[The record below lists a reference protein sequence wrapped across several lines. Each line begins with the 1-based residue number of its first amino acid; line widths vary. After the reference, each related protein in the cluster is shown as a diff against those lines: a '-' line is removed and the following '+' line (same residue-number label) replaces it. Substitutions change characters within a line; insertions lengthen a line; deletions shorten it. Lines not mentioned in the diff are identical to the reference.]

1 MVVSLRKLQRVL
13 PLVLVLSLS
22 AAGCGSDSTSSG
34 KSDEPTAATAAPATT
49 AAPAATAAPAGVPG
63 LVEEGKLIV
72 VTTGNFPPFTAI
84 DPDSGEVVGYTI
96 DIARSLAERLGL
108 ELETPTVDWV
118 NELEG
123 LAQGLYDIA
132 DSGIWPT
139 AKRQESFLFSRPLIS
154 TGIVAQV
161 RAEDAGGPGFADM
174 TGMKTGG
181 IQGSSQEAYMLEN
194 ADALGYESYSGFAG
208 AGEALT
214 ALKQGRVDAL
224 SQDTLVAG
232 FASVNDPELAVAG
245 PTVLAH
251 PLSLA
256 MQLGQEAKRDAV
268 NAALDAMIADG
279 TLAELQKK
287 WFNTCIPV
295 PDHNNQEEPYTTMP
309 AGDCAPA
316 ATAVPAGVPGLVE
329 EGKLIVVTTGNFPP
343 FTAIDPD
350 SGEVVGYTIDIARSL
365 AERLGLELET
375 PTVDWVNELEGLAQ
389 GLYDIADSGIWP
401 TAKRQESFLFSR
413 PLISTGIVAQVRA
426 EDAGGPGFADMT
438 GMKTGGIQGS
448 SQEAYML
455 ENADALGY
463 ESYSGFAGAGEA
475 LTALKQG
482 RVDALSQDTLVAG
495 FASVNDPELA
505 VAGPTVLAHPL
516 SLAMQLGQEA
526 KRDAVNAALDAMIAD
541 GTLAELQKKWFNT
554 CIPVPDHNNQEEPYT
569 TMPAGDC

>member
-1 MVVSLRKLQRVL
+1 MLALLLTLAMV
-13 PLVLVLSLS
+13 
-22 AAGCGSDSTSSG
+22 AAACGSD
-34 KSDEPTAATAAPATT
+34 DESVAPATT
-49 AAPAATAAPAGVPG
+49 AAPAATAAPATTAASTGGVPG

-96 DIARSLAERLGL
+96 DIARSVAERLGL

-139 AKRQESFLFSRPLIS
+139 AKRQESFLFSRPMTS

-161 RAEDAGGPGFADM
+161 RAADAGGPGFADM
-174 TGMKTGG
+174 TGMKAGG

-256 MQLGQEAKRDAV
+256 FQLGQEAKRDAV

-309 AGDCAPA
+309 AGDCGPA
-316 ATAVPAGVPGLVE
+316 VTAA
-329 EGKLIVVTTGNFPP
+329 
-343 FTAIDPD
+343 
-350 SGEVVGYTIDIARSL
+350 
-365 AERLGLELET
+365 
-375 PTVDWVNELEGLAQ
+375 
-389 GLYDIADSGIWP
+389 
-401 TAKRQESFLFSR
+401 
-413 PLISTGIVAQVRA
+413 
-426 EDAGGPGFADMT
+426 
-438 GMKTGGIQGS
+438 S
-448 SQEAYML
+448 S
-455 ENADALGY
+455 
-463 ESYSGFAGAGEA
+463 GAGEGGTVTLLYWQAASTLNPYLSGGWKDRDAGSVILEPLAEFDDQGVLVPA
-475 LTALKQG
+475 LAT
-482 RVDALSQDTLVAG
+482 
-495 FASVNDPELA
+495 EI
-505 VAGPTVLAHPL
+505 PTVANGGVAEDLKSITWQLLEGVLWSDGTPL
-516 SLAMQLGQEA
+516 TSDDVVVQLGVLLSPGHRMCQCG
-526 KRDAVNAALDAMIAD
+526 L
-541 GTLAELQKKWFNT
+541 L
-554 CIPVPDHNNQEEPYT
+554 
-569 TMPAGDC
+569 

>member
-1 MVVSLRKLQRVL
+1 MYDGKFIEFPEFADECRTDASWGLNPETTHDCGNPKDGYLKIGVWSGFPDKWPNAYKVVQRMNFTNLDVAQFAMYVDIDDMEPEDAAAKWL
-13 PLVLVLSLS
+13 ANNCARWTGWAS
-22 AAGCGSDSTSSG
+22 ADQSVCPEA
-34 KSDEPTAATAAPATT
+34 PTAAPA
-49 AAPAATAAPAGVPG
+49 AGVPG

-84 DPDSGEVVGYTI
+84 DPDSGDVVGYTI
-96 DIARSLAERLGL
+96 DIARSVAERLGL

-139 AKRQESFLFSRPLIS
+139 AKRQESFLFSRPITS

-161 RAEDAGGPGFADM
+161 RTEDAGGPGFADM
-174 TGMKTGG
+174 TGMKAGG

-256 MQLGQEAKRDAV
+256 FQLGQEAKRDAV

-309 AGDCAPA
+309 AGDC
-316 ATAVPAGVPGLVE
+316 
-329 EGKLIVVTTGNFPP
+329 
-343 FTAIDPD
+343 
-350 SGEVVGYTIDIARSL
+350 
-365 AERLGLELET
+365 
-375 PTVDWVNELEGLAQ
+375 
-389 GLYDIADSGIWP
+389 
-401 TAKRQESFLFSR
+401 
-413 PLISTGIVAQVRA
+413 
-426 EDAGGPGFADMT
+426 
-438 GMKTGGIQGS
+438 
-448 SQEAYML
+448 
-455 ENADALGY
+455 
-463 ESYSGFAGAGEA
+463 
-475 LTALKQG
+475 
-482 RVDALSQDTLVAG
+482 
-495 FASVNDPELA
+495 
-505 VAGPTVLAHPL
+505 
-516 SLAMQLGQEA
+516 
-526 KRDAVNAALDAMIAD
+526 
-541 GTLAELQKKWFNT
+541 
-554 CIPVPDHNNQEEPYT
+554 
-569 TMPAGDC
+569 